1 VLQGQR
7 RTATYHLLHIQTD
20 SIERAGR
27 PQALCLCSCTR
38 AAAKAQRLARLT
50 LDCST
55 LPLLPACPA
64 LQAMAPAVTP
74 TSSAHSHPIPAMG
87 VKRPRKGTAQPSTS
101 ILPPPSGSIS
111 SVGPKDIVNGKQ
123 RQQAQEDEGNV
134 YSATPPTKPTKKL
147 STGVTAGRRSRK
159 DSSGSLTGRMK
170 EEELDGL
177 GSSSSS
183 SNGATAGGSKGS
195 SAGRTA
201 AQPVK
206 SALAASARLLSGPPG
221 GSAAPG
227 VSAPMAS
234 DRYKRSMYTAFVDNA
249 FLERDRVSP
258 GRLNRHVCVSTERA
272 AHQRSLPLHLPLP
285 GLHKVLLGSGIP
297 IQIFSSL
304 SFESFWYTFSLT
316 MAASTIASRLEARYG
331 FSFSACREHLGSPL
345 GRHH

>member
-1 VLQGQR
+1 
-7 RTATYHLLHIQTD
+7 
-20 SIERAGR
+20 
-27 PQALCLCSCTR
+27 
-38 AAAKAQRLARLT
+38 
-50 LDCST
+50 
-55 LPLLPACPA
+55 
-64 LQAMAPAVTP
+64 MAPAVTP
-74 TSSAHSHPIPAMG
+74 TSSAHSHPIPAKG
-87 VKRPRKGTAQPSTS
+87 VKRPRKGTAQASPS

-147 STGVTAGRRSRK
+147 STGAAAERRSRK
-159 DSSGSLTGRMK
+159 DSSSSLTGRMK

-183 SNGATAGGSKGS
+183 SNGAAAGGSKGS

-249 FLERDRVSP
+249 FLERDRVSRAKP
-258 GRLNRHVCVSTERA
+258 ARCSWTEFRA
-272 AHQRSLPLHLPLP
+272 SGSSEISASPSSPSRAPQSPTGIWYPNSGLQLSLPRI
-285 GLHKVLLGSGIP
+285 LLVHIL
-297 IQIFSSL
+297 SL
-304 SFESFWYTFSLT
+304 C
-316 MAASTIASRLEARYG
+316 G
-331 FSFSACREHLGSPL
+331 C
-345 GRHH
+345 